1 MKGADDKPFAGKTV
15 LVTGASR
22 GLGRKMAEQFA
33 ALGALV
39 AINYA
44 SSDAAA
50 REVLEGIEAQ
60 GGNAFLI
67 KCPLGTY
74 DAAVE
79 LAEALKAGLLERTGD
94 TGLDIL
100 INNAGGGPVANFDA
114 TTPELFEEI
123 MALNMRAP
131 FFVTQLL
138 KPHLR
143 EGGRVI
149 NVGSLGARTAVV
161 DYAVY
166 AMSKRAL
173 ETFTVLLAKDLGS
186 RNITVNCIN
195 PGLIESDAN
204 AHVRADES
212 IAAYLKN
219 TTPMRRFGMAQDF
232 AGVAISLASPAM
244 GYVTGQIIEV
254 AGGMS
259 L

>member
-1 MKGADDKPFAGKTV
+1 MTEKFLEGKTA

-22 GLGRKMAEQFA
+22 GLGRAIAEAYA
-33 ALGALV
+33 ALGATV

-50 REVLEGIEAQ
+50 QEVLDGIAAK
-60 GGNAFLI
+60 GGKAFLI
-67 KCPLGTY
+67 KCPLGTFE
-74 DAAVE
+74 AAEQLAKE
-79 LAEALKAGLLERTGD
+79 LAAGLQQHTGD

-100 INNAGGGPVANFDA
+100 VNNAGGGPVANFDA
-114 TTPELFEEI
+114 TTPELFEEV
-123 MALNMRAP
+123 MSLNMRAP

-138 KPHLR
+138 KPSLR

-173 ETFTVLLAKDLGS
+173 ETFTVLLAKDLGP

-204 AHVRADES
+204 VHVRSDENIS
-212 IAAYLKN
+212 NYLIN
-219 TTPMRRFGMAQDF
+219 TTPMRRFGVPEDF
-232 AGVAISLASPAM
+232 AGMAVSLASPNM
-244 GYVTGQIIEV
+244 SYVTGQVIEV
-254 AGGMS
+254 SGGMS

>member
-1 MKGADDKPFAGKTV
+1 MELTLEGKTA

-22 GLGRKMAEQFA
+22 GLGRKIAEDFA
-33 ALGALV
+33 ALGATV

-44 SSDAAA
+44 SSDDAA
-50 REVLEGIEAQ
+50 REVLQGIESK
-60 GGNAFLI
+60 GGKAFLI

-74 DAAVE
+74 KSAVE
-79 LAEALKAGLLERTGD
+79 LAGELDAGLKERTGD

-100 INNAGGGPVANFDA
+100 VNNAGGGPVANFDA

-123 MALNMRAP
+123 MSLNMRAP
-131 FFVTQLL
+131 FFVTQQL
-138 KPHLR
+138 KSRLR
-143 EGGRVI
+143 DGGRI
-149 NVGSLGARTAVV
+149 LNVGSLGARTAVV
-161 DYAVY
+161 DYIVY

-173 ETFTVLLAKDLGS
+173 ETFTIVLAKEFGP

-204 AHVRADES
+204 IHVRENEELKTYLES
-212 IAAYLKN
+212 
-219 TTPMRRFGMAQDF
+219 TTPMGRFGVPSDF
-232 AGVAISLASPAM
+232 SGVAISLVSPQM

-254 AGGMS
+254 SGGMS

>member
-1 MKGADDKPFAGKTV
+1 MDRILEGKTA

-22 GLGRKMAEQFA
+22 GLGRGIAEAFA
-33 ALGALV
+33 ANGALV

-44 SSDAAA
+44 SNDAAA
-50 REVLEGIEAQ
+50 QETLAAIEAK
-60 GGNAFLI
+60 GGKAFLI
-67 KCPLGTY
+67 KGAQGSY
-74 DAAVE
+74 AA
-79 LAEALKAGLLERTGD
+79 AEALGAGLDEELQQRTGS

-100 INNAGGGPVANFDA
+100 VNNAGGGPVANFDA
-114 TTPELFEEI
+114 TTPEIFEKV
-123 MALNMRAP
+123 LSDNLRGP
-131 FFVTQLL
+131 FYLTKLL
-138 KPHLR
+138 KPRLR

-161 DYAVY
+161 DYIVY

-173 ETFTVLLAKDLGS
+173 ETFTVILAKELGP

-204 AHVRADES
+204 VHVRADADIS
-212 IAAYLKN
+212 GYLLN
-219 TTPMRRFGMAQDF
+219 STPMRRFGVPADF
-232 AGVAISLASPAM
+232 AGVALSLASENM

>member
-1 MKGADDKPFAGKTV
+1 MELTLAGKTA

-22 GLGRKMAEQFA
+22 GLGRKIAEDFA
-33 ALGALV
+33 ALGAIV

-44 SSDAAA
+44 SSDDAA
-50 REVLEGIEAQ
+50 REVLEGIEAK
-60 GGNAFLI
+60 GGKAFLI

-74 DAAVE
+74 ESAVE
-79 LAEALKAGLLERTGD
+79 LTEALNAGLMERTGD

-100 INNAGGGPVANFDA
+100 VNNAGGGPVANFDA

-123 MALNMRAP
+123 MSLNMRAP
-131 FFVTQLL
+131 FFVTQQL
-138 KPHLR
+138 KSRLR
-143 EGGRVI
+143 DGGRVI

-161 DYAVY
+161 DYVVY

-173 ETFTVLLAKDLGS
+173 ETFTVVMAKDLGP

-204 AHVRADES
+204 IHVRENKEMR
-212 IAAYLKN
+212 AYLEA
-219 TTPMRRFGMAQDF
+219 TTPMGRFGIPADF
-232 AGVAISLASPAM
+232 SGVAVSLASPQM

>member
-1 MKGADDKPFAGKTV
+1 MTDKFLEGKTA

-22 GLGRKMAEQFA
+22 GLGRRIAEDFA
-33 ALGALV
+33 ALGATV

-44 SSDAAA
+44 SSDDAA
-50 REVLEGIEAQ
+50 REVLEGIEAK
-60 GGNAFLI
+60 GGKAFLI
-67 KCPLGTY
+67 KCPLGSY
-74 DAAVE
+74 ESAVA
-79 LAEALKAGLLERTGD
+79 LADSLDAGLQERTGN

-100 INNAGGGPVANFDA
+100 VNNAGGGPVANFDA
-114 TTPELFEEI
+114 TTPELFEEV
-123 MALNMRAP
+123 MSLNMRAP
-131 FFVTQLL
+131 FFVTQKL
-138 KPHLR
+138 KPFLR
-143 EGGRVI
+143 DGGRVI
-149 NVGSLGARTAVV
+149 NVGSLGARTAVA

-173 ETFTVLLAKDLGS
+173 ETFTVLLAKDLGP

-204 AHVRADES
+204 VHVRADEN

-219 TTPMRRFGMAQDF
+219 TTPMRRFGVPADF
-232 AGVAISLASPAM
+232 AGVAVSLASPAM

>member
-1 MKGADDKPFAGKTV
+1 MTDRFLDGKTA

-22 GLGRKMAEQFA
+22 GLGRAVAEAYA
-33 ALGALV
+33 ALGATV

-44 SSDAAA
+44 SSDDAA
-50 REVLEGIEAQ
+50 REVLEGIEAK
-60 GGNAFLI
+60 GGRAFLI

-79 LAEALKAGLLERTGD
+79 LAEALKAGLQERTGD
-94 TGLDIL
+94 SGLDIL
-100 INNAGGGPVANFDA
+100 VNNAGGGPVANFDA
-114 TTPELFEEI
+114 TTPELFEEV
-123 MALNMRAP
+123 MSLNMRAP

-138 KPHLR
+138 KPRLR
-143 EGGRVI
+143 DGGRVI

-173 ETFTVLLAKDLGS
+173 ETFTVLLAKDLGP

-204 AHVRADES
+204 VHVRADEN
-212 IAAYLKN
+212 IKGYLLQ
-219 TTPMRRFGMAQDF
+219 TTPLRRFGVPQDF
-232 AGVAISLASPAM
+232 AGVAVSLASPNM

>member
-1 MKGADDKPFAGKTV
+1 MSTNLDKPFDGKTV

-22 GLGRKMAEQFA
+22 GLGRKTAERFA

-50 REVLEGIEAQ
+50 RDELETIEAA
-60 GGNAFLI
+60 GGRAFLI

-74 DAAVE
+74 DAAAQ
-79 LAEALKAGLLERTGD
+79 LAETLKAELTKRTGD
-94 TGLDIL
+94 AGLDIL
-100 INNAGGGPVANFDA
+100 INNTGGGPVANFDA

-123 MALNMRAP
+123 VALNMRAP

-143 EGGRVI
+143 DGGRVL
-149 NVGSLGARTAVV
+149 NVGSLGARTAVA

-166 AMSKRAL
+166 AMSKRAI
-173 ETFTVLLAKDLGS
+173 ETFTVLLAKDLGP
-186 RNITVNCIN
+186 RGITVNCIN
-195 PGLIESDAN
+195 PGLIQSDSN
-204 AHVRADES
+204 VHVRADDN
-212 IAAYLKN
+212 IRNHLLQI
-219 TTPMRRFGMAQDF
+219 TPMRRFGEPEDF
-232 AGVAISLASPAM
+232 AGVAVSLASPAM
-244 GYVTGQIIEV
+244 SYVTGQIIEV

>member
-1 MKGADDKPFAGKTV
+1 MELTLEGKTA

-22 GLGRKMAEQFA
+22 GLGRKIAEDFA
-33 ALGALV
+33 ALGATV

-50 REVLEGIEAQ
+50 HEVLQGIEAK
-60 GGNAFLI
+60 GGKAFLI

-74 DAAVE
+74 ESAVE
-79 LAEALKAGLLERTGD
+79 LAGALDAGLIERTGG

-100 INNAGGGPVANFDA
+100 VNNAGGGPVANFDA

-123 MALNMRAP
+123 MSLNMRAP
-131 FFVTQLL
+131 FFVTQQL
-138 KPHLR
+138 KSCLR
-143 EGGRVI
+143 DGGRVL

-161 DYAVY
+161 DYIVY

-173 ETFTVLLAKDLGS
+173 ETFTIVLAKEFGP

-204 AHVRADES
+204 IHVRENEELKT
-212 IAAYLKN
+212 YLEN
-219 TTPMRRFGMAQDF
+219 ATPMGRFGVPSDF
-232 AGVAISLASPAM
+232 SGVAISLVSPQM

-254 AGGMS
+254 SGGMS

>member
-1 MKGADDKPFAGKTV
+1 MTDKFLEGKTA

-22 GLGRKMAEQFA
+22 GLGRRIAEHFA
-33 ALGALV
+33 ALGATV

-50 REVLEGIEAQ
+50 REVLEGIEAK
-60 GGNAFLI
+60 GGKAFLI
-67 KCPLGTY
+67 KCQLGTY
-74 DAAVE
+74 EAAVA
-79 LAEALKAGLLERTGD
+79 LADALEAGLQERTGG

-100 INNAGGGPVANFDA
+100 VNNAGGGPVANFDA
-114 TTPELFEEI
+114 TTPELFEEV
-123 MALNMRAP
+123 MSLNMRAP
-131 FFVTQLL
+131 FFVTQRL
-138 KPHLR
+138 KPSLR
-143 EGGRVI
+143 DGGRVI
-149 NVGSLGARTAVV
+149 NVGSLGARTAVA

-173 ETFTVLLAKDLGS
+173 ETFTVLLAKDLGP

-204 AHVRADES
+204 VHVRSDANIS
-212 IAAYLKN
+212 GYLLQ
-219 TTPMRRFGMAQDF
+219 TTPMRRFGVPEDF
-232 AGVAISLASPAM
+232 AGVAVSLASPAM
-244 GYVTGQIIEV
+244 GYVTGQVIEV

>member
-1 MKGADDKPFAGKTV
+1 MEKILAGKTA

-22 GLGRKMAEQFA
+22 GLGRKIAEDFA
-33 ALGALV
+33 ALGATV

-44 SSDAAA
+44 SSDNAA
-50 REVLEGIEAQ
+50 REVLDGILAND
-60 GGNAFLI
+60 GKAFLI

-74 DAAVE
+74 EAAVE
-79 LAEALKAGLLERTGD
+79 LAEALDAGLIEHTGKTD
-94 TGLDIL
+94 LDIL
-100 INNAGGGPVANFDA
+100 VNNAGGGPVANFDA

-123 MALNMRAP
+123 MSLNMRAP
-131 FFVTQLL
+131 FFVTQQL
-138 KPHLR
+138 KSRLR
-143 EGGRVI
+143 DGGRVI

-161 DYAVY
+161 DYVVY

-173 ETFTVLLAKDLGS
+173 ETFTVVLAKDLGS

-204 AHVRADES
+204 IHVRENEDLK
-212 IAAYLKN
+212 AYLES
-219 TTPMRRFGMAQDF
+219 TTPMGRFGVPSDF
-232 AGVAISLASPAM
+232 SGVAVSLASPQM

-254 AGGMS
+254 SGGMS